1 MTIQIK
7 NYKKEYKNSVIYD
20 NLSLE
25 FLPGRTYALVRSSG
39 SGKTTLLNA
48 IARLEKP
55 TSGEIMAD
63 DINIW
68 KMSEQKYFRET
79 LGYIFQNYALIEDQT
94 VSYNLGLVNKNREQQ
109 LEVLSAVHLPFDL
122 LNRKIFEL
130 SGGQAQRIAIARL
143 LLKKPKIILADEPTG
158 ALDAETGQE
167 MIDLLLSLS
176 NDETYVIFATHDPN
190 VYQCVDEVIHI
201 SDLRY

>member
-20 NLSLE
+20 ILSLE
-25 FLPGRTYALVRSSG
+25 FLPGRTYALVGSSG

-68 KMSEQKYFRET
+68 KMSEQ
-79 LGYIFQNYALIEDQT
+79 
-94 VSYNLGLVNKNREQQ
+94 
-109 LEVLSAVHLPFDL
+109 
-122 LNRKIFEL
+122 
-130 SGGQAQRIAIARL
+130 
-143 LLKKPKIILADEPTG
+143 
-158 ALDAETGQE
+158 
-167 MIDLLLSLS
+167 
-176 NDETYVIFATHDPN
+176 
-190 VYQCVDEVIHI
+190 
-201 SDLRY
+201 

>member
-20 NLSLE
+20 NLSLG
-25 FLPGRTYALVRSSG
+25 FLPGRTYALVGSSG

-48 IARLEKP
+48 IKP

-94 VSYNLGLVNKNREQQ
+94 VSYNLGLVNKNRAQQ
-109 LEVLSAVHLPFDL
+109 LEVLSAVHLPVDL

-167 MIDLLLSLS
+167 IIDLLLSLS
-176 NDETYVIFATHDPN
+176 NDETYVIFATHNPN

>member
-25 FLPGRTYALVRSSG
+25 FLPGRTYALVGSSG

-94 VSYNLGLVNKNREQQ
+94 VSYNLG
-109 LEVLSAVHLPFDL
+109 
-122 LNRKIFEL
+122 
-130 SGGQAQRIAIARL
+130 
-143 LLKKPKIILADEPTG
+143 
-158 ALDAETGQE
+158 
-167 MIDLLLSLS
+167 
-176 NDETYVIFATHDPN
+176 
-190 VYQCVDEVIHI
+190 
-201 SDLRY
+201 